1 MNRMTDRNPLTGLPG
16 NRTIRKV
23 LAEKVLKGDHT
34 AVYIDIISFKPFNDH
49 YGFALGDSVIRRLAL
64 ILTESLRGSFVG
76 HIGGDDFIC
85 AGTGGGS

>member
-1 MNRMTDRNPLTGLPG
+1 MTDRNPLTGLPG

-64 ILTESLRGSFVG
+64 ILTESLRVPSW
-76 HIGGDDFIC
+76 DTSEATTFIC